1 MGGDPGRLEGI
12 PQQSIYNDD
21 VFTRDGSIHVCARC
35 YSRVLDLHALHG
47 AGWAGNAALQHP
59 GHCVATGKVGP
70 DYLGRV
76 FGVLG
81 MISSSMMPLGMLIF
95 GTLADVV
102 KIEWMLMLTGLLM
115 FILGFF
121 LLGSKV
127 LVKAGEPV
135 PAAAK
140 VEE

>member
-1 MGGDPGRLEGI
+1 
-12 PQQSIYNDD
+12 
-21 VFTRDGSIHVCARC
+21 
-35 YSRVLDLHALHG
+35 
-47 AGWAGNAALQHP
+47 
-59 GHCVATGKVGP
+59 
-70 DYLGRV
+70 
-76 FGVLG
+76 
-81 MISSSMMPLGMLIF
+81 MMPLGMLIF